1 MIIIK
6 LYERFEY
13 LSYLFRYQS
22 TYLEMKY
29 HLKKVLKGKEEYYIK
44 PIYHYGR
51 NIGKST
57 ALARLSAKYNIPV
70 IVPSRAWKKLI
81 ERDIPGYIPKYFKK
95 KKPTAIVPSDDLRG
109 KKYKILLLEERLN
122 GEQIDIAN
130 RTCNGVVIGYKN
142 VN

>member
-1 MIIIK
+1 
-6 LYERFEY
+6 
-13 LSYLFRYQS
+13 
-22 TYLEMKY
+22 MKY

-44 PIYHYGR
+44 PIYHYDR

-57 ALARLSAKYNIPV
+57 VLARLSAKYNIPV
-70 IVPSRAWKKLI
+70 IVPSRSWKKLI

-95 KKPTAIVPSDDLRG
+95 KKPTAIVSSDDLRG

-122 GEQIDIAN
+122 DEQIDIAN